1 MSDYNFMKSGF
12 GTPEDEDEHI
22 YSSLQELLDLNEI
35 PKKLECFDISHT
47 FGEETVGP
55 KPVEVDKLATK
66 VFDNISK
73 DFGMKFYPRV
83 WIPLMMAFR
92 FMPWEFFRRIKF

>member
-1 MSDYNFMKSGF
+1 M
-12 GTPEDEDEHI
+12 
-22 YSSLQELLDLNEI
+22 
-35 PKKLECFDISHT
+35 
-47 FGEETVGP
+47 
-55 KPVEVDKLATK
+55 EVDKLATE